1 MHNTKLAAIL
11 EAAPEQHSHR
21 CAKAKNAIDSQR
33 WFAAAFHLRT
43 AATSAQEWA
52 DRANALAEWCDAQ
65 AANSGAGSSIGHPAP
80 GAEPPTLAMPRDTA
94 TPPTTEA
101 IEVGLMALAHALG
114 PDHATRVRRAMN
126 EVLAAEATR
135 EGGVPCA

>member
-1 MHNTKLAAIL
+1 MQLPDIAALL
-11 EAAPEQHSHR
+11 EAVPEQHSHR

-65 AANSGAGSSIGHPAP
+65 AANSAAGSSIGHPAP
-80 GAEPPTLAMPRDTA
+80 EAELPTLAMPRDTA
-94 TPPTTEA
+94 TPLTTEA
-101 IEVGLMALAHALG
+101 IEAGLMALAHALG
-114 PDHATRVRRAMN
+114 HNHATRVHHTMTDVMRSQSKG
-126 EVLAAEATR
+126 T
-135 EGGVPCA
+135 

>member
-1 MHNTKLAAIL
+1 MNRTKLAAIL
-11 EAAPEQHSHR
+11 EAAPEHSRR
-21 CAKAKNAIDSQR
+21 CVLAKNAIDSQR

-65 AANSGAGSSIGHPAP
+65 AANNAAGCSIGHPAP
-80 GAEPPTLAMPRDTA
+80 EAELPTLAMPRDTA
-94 TPPTTEA
+94 TPLTTEA
-101 IEVGLMALAHALG
+101 LEAGLMALAHALG
-114 PDHATRVRRAMN
+114 PDYATRVHRAMN
-126 EVLAAEATR
+126 EVLLTEATR

>member
-11 EAAPEQHSHR
+11 EAAPEQHSRR
-21 CAKAKNAIDSQR
+21 CTQAKNAIDNQR

-52 DRANALAEWCDAQ
+52 DHATTLAEWCDAQ
-65 AANSGAGSSIGHPAP
+65 AANSAAGSSIGHPAP

-94 TPPTTEA
+94 TQPTTEA
-101 IEVGLMALAHALG
+101 IEAGLMALAHALG
-114 PDHATRVRRAMN
+114 HDHATRVRRTMTD
-126 EVLAAEATR
+126 VMRSQST
-135 EGGVPCA
+135 GS

>member
-1 MHNTKLAAIL
+1 MQPSDLTALL
-11 EAAPEQHSHR
+11 EAVPEQHSRR
-21 CAKAKNAIDSQR
+21 CAQAQNAIDSQR

-52 DRANALAEWCDAQ
+52 DRAATLAEWCDAQ
-65 AANSGAGSSIGHPAP
+65 AANSAAGSSIGHLAP
-80 GAEPPTLAMPRDTA
+80 DAEPPTLAMPRDTA

-101 IEVGLMALAHALG
+101 IEAGLMALAHAMG
-114 PDHATRVRRAMN
+114 PDHATRVHRAMN